1 MFVEKI
7 KTIVFLPHG
16 KLEKVANGFK
26 CLIIDW
32 SLRTRF
38 SIVVTDSHKF
48 NQFYEQRS
56 RLDPMVDIIWK
67 EYVWNIDSYSNKFIW
82 NNKIIKLVEI
92 TMVPRVDL
100 SDPGVAS
107 ACLPS
112 SLLGSPAPLP
122 YLLLMGPLLTLRAWL
137 SLLLLL
143 APVESVLTIVRTI
156 PPTTITGPTPHS
168 LLVPVHLQQTA
179 FWAAADFLE
188 GFTFPTCAYTGSPGR
203 TCRRFR
209 VRNQM
214 GSIAMRMERKN

>member
-26 CLIIDW
+26 CLIIVW
-32 SLRTRF
+32 SLCTRF

-92 TMVPRVDL
+92 TMVPRADL

-112 SLLGSPAPLP
+112 SLLGSPATLP
-122 YLLLMGPLLTLRAWL
+122 PCLLFMGPLLTLRACL

-143 APVESVLTIVRTI
+143 APVQSVLTIVRTI
-156 PPTTITGPTPHS
+156 PPTAITGPTPHS

-179 FWAAADFLE
+179 FWAADDFLQ
-188 GFTFPTCAYTGSPGR
+188 GFTSSHLCIHGLPGSHLPKI
-203 TCRRFR
+203 
-209 VRNQM
+209 Q
-214 GSIAMRMERKN
+214 S

>member
-26 CLIIDW
+26 CLIIVW
-32 SLRTRF
+32 SLCTRF

-92 TMVPRVDL
+92 TMVPRADL

-107 ACLPS
+107 ACLSS
-112 SLLGSPAPLP
+112 SLLGSPATLSSC
-122 YLLLMGPLLTLRAWL
+122 LLFMRPLLTLRACL

-143 APVESVLTIVRTI
+143 APVQSVLTIVRTV
-156 PPTTITGPTPHS
+156 PPTAITGPTTHS
-168 LLVPVHLQQTA
+168 LLVTVHLQQTA
-179 FWAAADFLE
+179 FWAADDFLQ
-188 GFTFPTCAYTGSPGR
+188 GFTSSHLCIHGLPRSHLPK
-203 TCRRFR
+203 
-209 VRNQM
+209 
-214 GSIAMRMERKN
+214 I